1 MASTPYTFCTIQPTF
16 TILDRSKAEPIMK
29 EFVEAT
35 KTEDGCVYYGWTVA
49 GEKLFCREAYND
61 GAAVNA
67 HLANVGPLIG
77 KLLEDGVCKLDQIHI
92 HGPSDQLEL
101 VKPGTK
107 DLGTVYYGQHSGF
120 SRYQTR

>member
-1 MASTPYTFCTIQPTF
+1 MG
-16 TILDRSKAEPIMK
+16 EPIMK

-77 KLLEDGVCKLDQIHI
+77 KLLEDGVCKLDQIHQ
-92 HGPSDQLEL
+92 GPRHRVLRPAQRLLALPDALGGQLTCTGMD
-101 VKPGTK
+101 K
-107 DLGTVYYGQHSGF
+107 
-120 SRYQTR
+120 